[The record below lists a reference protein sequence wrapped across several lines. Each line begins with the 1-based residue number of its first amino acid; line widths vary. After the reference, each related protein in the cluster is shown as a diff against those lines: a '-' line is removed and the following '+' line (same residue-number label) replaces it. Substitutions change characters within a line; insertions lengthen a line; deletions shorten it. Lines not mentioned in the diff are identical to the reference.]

1 MGGGKDS
8 KEAPGRECMSGKE
21 LREESSEV
29 GHREGGGAKGNG
41 EGLTQIQ

>member
-21 LREESSEV
+21 VREESSEV
-29 GHREGGGAKGNG
+29 GHREGGEEQRGTGRD
-41 EGLTQIQ
+41 